1 MWNPTMGYCGSI
13 LRTQSLTMLLTFGRV
28 PKIQLNQNLK
38 RVAQTLNNGWDLK
51 DLLNILDKV

>member
-1 MWNPTMGYCGSI
+1 MLNPTMGYCGSI

-51 DLLNILDKV
+51 D